1 MCEYLRNEF
10 PTNTNKASGIAFNFF
25 ENSPMSKEDL
35 EEILDLFKQT
45 QEAGYIGSKY
55 DSEIKHLQEEIDEK

>member
-1 MCEYLRNEF
+1 MSAYLRNEF

-25 ENSPMSKEDL
+25 ENSHISKEDL
-35 EEILDLFKQT
+35 AEILDLFKQS
-45 QEAGYIGSKY
+45 QESGYIGHEY